1 MDLRCGLDQILEM
14 GAGKEVSEV
23 DEFAMVLILNID
35 NSPSVLTTTDLLA
48 PNDDRLLRTYNSEW
62 DDVLMIR

>member
-1 MDLRCGLDQILEM
+1 VDLRCGLDQILKM
-14 GAGKEVSEV
+14 GAGKEVSKV

-48 PNDDRLLRTYNSEW
+48 TNDD
-62 DDVLMIR
+62 